1 MHALLPESRRG
12 VMACLAL
19 AVIVS
24 YFNAL
29 SGDFQF
35 DDYKVIVDNP
45 SVHSWEA
52 WFAGLGHG
60 IRPLL
65 KFSYTLDWT
74 MGLGVTGFHITNL
87 LIHLANAWLV
97 FRLSEIF
104 IEHCQLDG
112 RASARQ
118 HVGLKPDL
126 QHVNFVPLFA
136 ALLFAV
142 HPVHT
147 EAVTYI
153 CGRSTSLMTL
163 LYLGGLL
170 AYVTG
175 RTCQNNSRQGRFR
188 LYAVTPLLFIFA
200 LSVKET
206 AVTFPLALLIWEL
219 GCGGA
224 WKTAFRPQW
233 PSWAV
238 LLAGALFF
246 LFDDNYLSQIE
257 RSAELNTM
265 QGNLATQLAAFAY
278 LLRQWALPLW
288 LNIDPDLPL
297 LSSLPLLRDP
307 PESPLPALFFLAVC
321 ALMLA
326 CWRRRPWLGFALAW
340 AIIQL
345 LPLHL
350 FLPRLDIA
358 NDRQLY
364 LAGWP
369 LFLALAAELA
379 LWLNTRSFRIAC
391 IVLLLT
397 LGSLT
402 LLRNQVYADEIAL
415 WEDTAR
421 KSPHKARVRN
431 NLSYAYKLAGR
442 TEDARR
448 EFTLAL
454 QLDQQH
460 IKARYNLEYLDEP
473 SLDNPPAPEKAKSLR

>member
-1 MHALLPESRRG
+1 
-12 VMACLAL
+12 MAWLAL
-19 AVIVS
+19 VVLATYI
-24 YFNAL
+24 NAF
-29 SGDFQF
+29 SGGFQF
-35 DDYKVIVDNP
+35 DDYNVIVDNP
-45 SVHSWEA
+45 SIHSWEA
-52 WFAGLGHG
+52 WLTGLSHG

-65 KFSYTLDWT
+65 KFSYTFDWT
-74 MGLGVTGFHITNL
+74 LGLGVTGFHLTNL
-87 LIHLANAWLV
+87 LIHLANTYLV
-97 FRLSEIF
+97 FLLSETF
-104 IEHCQLDG
+104 IE
-112 RASARQ
+112 RQ
-118 HVGLKPDL
+118 TLRERL
-126 QHVNFVPLFA
+126 QHVPLIA

-142 HPVHT
+142 HPAHT
-147 EAVTYI
+147 EAVTYV

-163 LYLGGLL
+163 FYLSGLL
-170 AYVTG
+170 AYATG
-175 RTCQNNSRQGRFR
+175 RIQQDKFRF
-188 LYAVTPLLFIFA
+188 YVVTPLMFILA

-219 GCGGA
+219 SFCKPGGDA
-224 WKTAFRPQW
+224 WKKSFRPQW
-233 PSWAV
+233 PSWVV

-246 LFDDNYLSQIE
+246 LFNGSYLSQME
-257 RSAELNTM
+257 RSAELNSL

-297 LSSLPLLRDP
+297 LRDLSGSLLQL
-307 PESPLPALFFLAVC
+307 LFFGAIL

-364 LAGWP
+364 LADWP

-379 LWLNTRSFRIAC
+379 LWLRTGAFRTVCIA
-391 IVLLLT
+391 LLLA

-402 LLRNQVYADEIAL
+402 LLRNQVYVDEIAL

-421 KSPHKARVRN
+421 KSPHKARVHN
-431 NLSYAYKLAGR
+431 HLGYVYKLAGR

-448 EFTLAL
+448 EFTIAL
-454 QLDQQH
+454 QLDPKH
-460 IKARYNLEYLDEP
+460 IKARHNLEYLDEALPENHP
-473 SLDNPPAPEKAKSLR
+473 SPEKAQHLH

>member
-1 MHALLPESRRG
+1 
-12 VMACLAL
+12 MACLAL

-35 DDYKVIVDNP
+35 DDYKVIVDSP

-74 MGLGVTGFHITNL
+74 LGLGVTGFHITNL
-87 LIHLANAWLV
+87 LIHLVNAWLV
-97 FRLSEIF
+97 FRLCEAF
-104 IEHCQLDG
+104 IEQQALRGRLQL
-112 RASARQ
+112 
-118 HVGLKPDL
+118 
-126 QHVNFVPLFA
+126 VPLFA

-170 AYVTG
+170 AYVSG

-188 LYAVTPLLFIFA
+188 LYAVTPLLFVLA

-224 WKTAFRPQW
+224 WRTAFRPQW

-246 LFDDNYLSQIE
+246 LFDDNYLSQME

-297 LSSLPLLRDP
+297 LGDLSGSL
-307 PESPLPALFFLAVC
+307 LPALFFLAVF

-421 KSPHKARVRN
+421 KSPHKARVHN
-431 NLSYAYKLAGR
+431 NLGYAYKLAGR

-454 QLDQQH
+454 QLDPKH
-460 IKARYNLEYLDEP
+460 IKARYNLEYLDEASP
-473 SLDNPPAPEKAKSLR
+473 ENHPAPEKAQPHP